1 MKSFP
6 LNRNRKCGGILM
18 YVRNDIPGKLL
29 TKHNFPNDIE
39 GLFVET
45 NFRKKIA
52 TFRNISP
59 TLTKRSV
66 LF

>member
-1 MKSFP
+1 
-6 LNRNRKCGGILM
+6 M

-39 GLFVET
+39 GLFVEI

>member
-1 MKSFP
+1 
-6 LNRNRKCGGILM
+6 M
-18 YVRNDIPGKLL
+18 YVRNDISGKLL
-29 TKHNFPNDIE
+29 TKHNFPNDKE